1 MKNIMSLLF
10 GLLLLLGPDFLFAQ
24 HSANSVGNAKVMEQ
38 RRYNDNN
45 YTWFNQAQN
54 NSYPSSTNEIVLKVD
69 AIMNVKPDA
78 YVACFNIIQIGKTVR
93 EVNNLMN
100 NRIDSLIT
108 DLKKIG
114 VEDENIF
121 LDFISQVPVYEL
133 EEEKKIFS
141 KKYNEVPVG
150 FELQKNILVQFSDGK
165 MLDKIITSAAFYEI
179 YDLVKVE
186 SISLKHEE
194 LLTDLRNKAIKLM
207 EEKVESYKNL
217 EFNLDTLYKVFAE
230 NSNVVYPI
238 TQYKSYQSYS
248 RPSYDALNKS
258 FLSVDKKRS
267 MAHVPTTMYYNQIP
281 YNKFDIVIDPI
292 ILEPAIQYTYSVSV
306 KYIIREPQPKKEK
319 HFLLLT
325 PQGDIKTIDIR

>member
-1 MKNIMSLLF
+1 MKNIMSLLL
-10 GLLLLLGPDFLFAQ
+10 GLMLLLGPEFLFAQ
-24 HSANSVGNAKVMEQ
+24 ANGNAKYMEQ
-38 RRYNDNN
+38 QRW
-45 YTWFNQAQN
+45 TAN
-54 NSYPSSTNEIVLKVD
+54 NSSYYYQPQVSNILNSNNEIVLKVD

-100 NRIDSLIT
+100 NRIDSLIN
-108 DLKKIG
+108 DLKNSGIS
-114 VEDENIF
+114 EENIF

-150 FELQKNILVQFSDGK
+150 FELQKNILIQYADGK
-165 MLDKIITSAAFYEI
+165 MLDKIITSAAYFEI

-186 SISLKHEE
+186 SISLKHQE
-194 LLTDLRNKAIKLM
+194 LLTELRNKAIIMM
-207 EEKVESYKNL
+207 EEKIEDFKNL
-217 EFNLDTLYKVFAE
+217 EISLDTLYKVFAE

-258 FLSVDKKRS
+258 FFSGEKR
-267 MAHVPTTMYYNQIP
+267 MNKTRVPTTMYYNQIP
-281 YNKFDIVIDPI
+281 YNKFDIVIDPV
-292 ILEPAIQYTYSVSV
+292 ILEPAIQYTYNITVR
-306 KYIIREPQPKKEK
+306 YIIKEKQPKKEK

>member
-10 GLLLLLGPDFLFAQ
+10 GLILLLGPELLSAQ

-78 YVACFNIIQIGKTVR
+78 YVASFNIIQIGKTVR

-100 NRIDSLIT
+100 NRIDSLIN
-108 DLKKIG
+108 DLKKAGIP
-114 VEDENIF
+114 EENIF

-133 EEEKKIFS
+133 AEEKKLFS
-141 KKYNEVPVG
+141 TKYNEIPIG
-150 FELQKNILVQFSDGK
+150 FELQKNILIKFADGK

-194 LLTDLRNKAIKLM
+194 LLTQLRKKAIKLM

-238 TQYKSYQSYS
+238 TQYKIYQSYS

-258 FLSVDKKRS
+258 FFSGEKR
-267 MAHVPTTMYYNQIP
+267 MNKTRVPTTMYYNQIP
-281 YNKFDIVIDPI
+281 YNKFDIVIDPV
-292 ILEPAIQYTYSVSV
+292 ILEPAIQYTYNITVR
-306 KYIIREPQPKKEK
+306 YIIKEKQPKKEK